1 MTEADIVKLHE
12 VWPEGHRDHGL
23 MLHQAPGPIMV
34 VLARH
39 PWDSVTLR
47 ETMEAEQ
54 RLRKA
59 YHETR
64 GTT

>member
-12 VWPEGHRDHGL
+12 VWPEGQRDHGL
-23 MLHQAPGPIMV
+23 MLHQAPGPIIV

-47 ETMEAEQ
+47 GMIDRERQE
-54 RLRKA
+54 RNL
-59 YHETR
+59 
-64 GTT
+64 

>member
-12 VWPEGHRDHGL
+12 VWPEGARDVGL
-23 MLHQAPGPIMV
+23 MLHQAPDPILRLLV
-34 VLARH
+34 EH

-47 ETMEAEQ
+47 ETIGAEQ